1 MKPIQIKKQTFKVK
15 KSKNKWKV
23 IFFIIWTGIFILS
36 SCFIV
41 KGNSILGEQ
50 FGKKRKAYQENIMK
64 SICVGLLEIGSP
76 LFDYGSNEI
85 MKNMQQQGLMLGS
98 HWTLASYLQEISLQE
113 NGMLDK
119 TNLLEKEKQ
128 EKETVVLLQKELLQ
142 KDFPFLVAEAYM
154 EDETTKH
161 MEDEATEAVM
171 ASANRK
177 IKELKETLN
186 TDFLLKNFY
195 IVDSTTSADSSTFQV
210 KKLLEKDMTMEK
222 TEKPQILI
230 YHTHGKTEGFKNEK
244 TGKEVSI
251 IKVGERLK
259 EILEEYGYCVIHD
272 ETPYDVVNGKVD
284 RNKAYNQSL
293 VGIQN
298 ALEKYPTIEVTID
311 LHRDGI
317 GSEDKRTTVIHGKK
331 MAKFMLFNGLS
342 RNKEGAIGYLY
353 NPNLAGNLAF
363 SLQLKLKAMELY
375 PTLTR
380 PNYLKGYR
388 YNLHLREKSLLIE
401 LGNQNNSSQEA
412 MNALQPLAEI
422 LNEVLMGE

>member
-41 KGNSILGEQ
+41 KGNSIVGEE
-50 FGKKRKAYQENIMK
+50 FSEKRKTYQENIMK

-76 LFDYGSNEI
+76 LFDYGNNEI
-85 MKNMQQQGLMLGS
+85 MKNMQQQGMMLGR
-98 HWTLASYLQEISLQE
+98 HWTLASYLQE
-113 NGMLDK
+113 NGMLEK
-119 TNLLEKEKQ
+119 TNILEKEKQ

-161 MEDEATEAVM
+161 IEDEATEAVM

-177 IKELKETLN
+177 IKELKETLS

-244 TGKEVSI
+244 KQ
-251 IKVGERLK
+251 
-259 EILEEYGYCVIHD
+259 D
-272 ETPYDVVNGKVD
+272 
-284 RNKAYNQSL
+284 
-293 VGIQN
+293 
-298 ALEKYPTIEVTID
+298 
-311 LHRDGI
+311 
-317 GSEDKRTTVIHGKK
+317 
-331 MAKFMLFNGLS
+331 
-342 RNKEGAIGYLY
+342 
-353 NPNLAGNLAF
+353 
-363 SLQLKLKAMELY
+363 
-375 PTLTR
+375 
-380 PNYLKGYR
+380 
-388 YNLHLREKSLLIE
+388 
-401 LGNQNNSSQEA
+401 
-412 MNALQPLAEI
+412 
-422 LNEVLMGE
+422 